1 MSDRSGSGRRR
12 DAGDILEAAPTIGRE
27 LLLAPTEEVAH
38 HLLGKLLLRR
48 DPDGTVALRLI
59 EVEAYLGVDD
69 PACHTYGGR
78 RTQRTE
84 TMWGP
89 AGRAYVYLVY
99 GMHHC
104 LNVVAGPPG
113 RPEAVLIRGG
123 QPVGGIGL
131 ARSRRGPRVAERHL
145 ADGPGKLCQALAVSR
160 SDDGADLCD
169 PASGLWLAD
178 DGVRV
183 PEAEVTRSARV
194 GVEYAGDA
202 AEWPLRLRWRRP

>member
-1 MSDRSGSGRRR
+1 MVEKGVNAGDRSHDGGPM
-12 DAGDILEAAPTIGRE
+12 AAPVVGRE
-27 LLLAPTEEVAH
+27 LLLAHTAEVARR
-38 HLLGKLLLRR
+38 LLGMLLLRR
-48 DPDGTVALRLI
+48 NAEGTVALRLT

-78 RTQRTE
+78 RTPRTE

-89 AGRAYVYLVY
+89 PGHAYVYLVY

-113 RPEAVLIRGG
+113 RPEAVLVRGG
-123 QPVGGIGL
+123 RPVEGL
-131 ARSRRGPRVAERHL
+131 GLVRSRRGPRVAERHL
-145 ADGPGKLCQALAVSR
+145 ADGPGKLCQALAVAR

-169 PASGLWLAD
+169 RASGLWLAD

-183 PEAEVTRSARV
+183 PEAEVVRTGRV
-194 GVEYAGDA
+194 GVEYAGEA
-202 AEWPLRLRWRRP
+202 AGWPLRLRWRRS